1 MSKLNPKIS
10 IILPIYNTKDYLE
23 KCLDSILTQTYK
35 NLEILCID
43 DGSTDGSE
51 LILDQYSKKD
61 KRIKAVH
68 KKNGGESSARN
79 IGLQLMTGEYVG
91 FMDCDDWIEPNMY
104 EKLVTIITE
113 KNIDMAIST
122 WYCDTKQYSE
132 KIVNR
137 CFVSK
142 EVFNQEELLKYIY
155 KRIWFKTSLS
165 P

>member
-68 KKNGGESSARN
+68 KKKWGRKQCKKYWLAVNDRR
-79 IGLQLMTGEYVG
+79 IRWLYGL
-91 FMDCDDWIEPNMY
+91 
-104 EKLVTIITE
+104 
-113 KNIDMAIST
+113 
-122 WYCDTKQYSE
+122 
-132 KIVNR
+132 
-137 CFVSK
+137 
-142 EVFNQEELLKYIY
+142 
-155 KRIWFKTSLS
+155 
-165 P
+165 